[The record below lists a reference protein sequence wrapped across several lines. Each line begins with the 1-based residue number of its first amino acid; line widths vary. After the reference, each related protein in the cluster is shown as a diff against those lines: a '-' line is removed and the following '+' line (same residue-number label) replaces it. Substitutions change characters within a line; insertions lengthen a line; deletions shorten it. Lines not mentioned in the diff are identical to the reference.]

1 MTACHFT
8 VWQMENHNV
17 FYLYIVQQEL
27 NRILMWDLFELVPSN
42 QQLNF
47 SYYITAYAQI
57 PTEAVFM
64 MRKGKL
70 QIQDGHVGDRTSF
83 SAQLPE

>member
-17 FYLYIVQQEL
+17 LYMYIAQQEL
-27 NRILMWDLFELVPSN
+27 NRILMSVLFELVPSN
-42 QQLNF
+42 QQFNF
-47 SYYITAYAQI
+47 RYYITAYAQI

-64 MRKGKL
+64 MRKWKL
-70 QIQDGHVGDRTSF
+70 QIQDVHVGDRTSF

>member
-1 MTACHFT
+1 M
-8 VWQMENHNV
+8 
-17 FYLYIVQQEL
+17 YIAQQEL
-27 NRILMWDLFELVPSN
+27 NRIVMKDLFEPVPSN

-47 SYYITAYAQI
+47 RYYITAYAKI

-70 QIQDGHVGDRTSF
+70 QIQDVHVGDFTSF
-83 SAQLPE
+83 WAQLPE

>member
-1 MTACHFT
+1 M
-8 VWQMENHNV
+8 
-17 FYLYIVQQEL
+17 
-27 NRILMWDLFELVPSN
+27 PSN

-47 SYYITAYAQI
+47 RYYITAYAQI

-70 QIQDGHVGDRTSF
+70 QIQDVHVGDFTSF
-83 SAQLPE
+83 WAQLPEWDRERLLRMVNNMT